1 MTTLHSLYYFCA
13 VFGCVFVAVQMLLL
27 LLAGA
32 GGVDDSSGDSGDTD
46 FDSSAGDGDNDTGE
60 QQSVG
65 HSDHSISFLKML
77 SIRTISAGMGFF
89 GLVGLAG
96 TSAELPELLTLLIA
110 VVGGMFAFV
119 LIYFLY
125 RTISLL
131 RYNGA
136 VNLNSVIGCPGTVH
150 VRIMPRRLGSGKVI
164 VTQQGRT
171 MEYEALTDE
180 EAILVAG
187 TPIVVNEVLS
197 GHLVRV
203 SRLCEKPSR

>member
-1 MTTLHSLYYFCA
+1 
-13 VFGCVFVAVQMLLL
+13 MLML

-32 GGVDDSSGDSGDTD
+32 GGVDDSSGDVGDASGDTD
-46 FDSSAGDGDNDTGE
+46 FGSSEGGSDTGDGE
-60 QQSVG
+60 QQSIG

-77 SIRTISAGMGFF
+77 SIRTITAGLGFF

-96 TSAELPELLTLLIA
+96 TSAELTELLTLLIA
-110 VVGGMFAFV
+110 TAGGLFAFV
-119 LIYFLY
+119 LVYFLY

-136 VNLNSVIGCPGTVH
+136 VNPNTVIGCHGTVH
-150 VRIMPRRLGSGKVI
+150 VRIMPQRLGSGKII

-180 EAILVAG
+180 ETILTAG
-187 TPIVVNEVLS
+187 TPIVVNELLS
-197 GHLVRV
+197 AHLVRV
-203 SRLCEKPSR
+203 SRLVGSN